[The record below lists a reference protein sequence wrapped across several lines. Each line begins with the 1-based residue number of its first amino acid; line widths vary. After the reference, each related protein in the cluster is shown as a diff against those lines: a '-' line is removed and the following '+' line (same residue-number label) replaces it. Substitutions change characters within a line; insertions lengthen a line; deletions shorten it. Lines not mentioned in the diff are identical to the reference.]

1 MAEFEISRE
10 ILRTSNWVR
19 AQESAVLTESSI
31 SSGSS
36 RGWVERNSLH
46 RCEKRGIQKYSVRCQ
61 SSQISGNKDTR
72 EGAEELVEKQNE
84 TKLWRAGPLER
95 NTDLESYPKAAG
107 SLVKEYSGSEET
119 TQGGS
124 QENTP

>member
-1 MAEFEISRE
+1 MKKWLINVQKTIMDEKLLCKRAYENWMDFQRVLPAEPALMAEFEISRE

-61 SSQISGNKDTR
+61 SS
-72 EGAEELVEKQNE
+72 
-84 TKLWRAGPLER
+84 
-95 NTDLESYPKAAG
+95 
-107 SLVKEYSGSEET
+107 
-119 TQGGS
+119 
-124 QENTP
+124 